1 MRFAQV
7 ILAGLTVIGG
17 IVMVMCSLYID
28 PEGVIDPT
36 VLVAFGEALTFAGA
50 VIGVDYHYKHKT
62 LSSMGSK
69 NKSIVKPGASSRQTG
84 RAASA

>member
-1 MRFAQV
+1 MKFAQV

-36 VLVAFGEALTFAGA
+36 VLVAFGEALTFAGSI
-50 VIGVDYHYKHKT
+50 IGVAYHYQHKT
-62 LSSMGSK
+62 LSRMDGK
-69 NKSIVKPGASSRQTG
+69 NKKSINPKP
-84 RAASA
+84 

>member
-1 MRFAQV
+1 MKFAQV

-50 VIGVDYHYKHKT
+50 VIGVDYHYKHKS
-62 LSSMGSK
+62 LSHPEGK
-69 NKSIVKPGASSRQTG
+69 NKQIVKPKP
-84 RAASA
+84 